1 MMDLWHFAPLYHAPS
16 ILLHGAVY
24 SIEELERRGLRV
36 IDRASRE
43 DDIARG
49 VGNVVK
55 VSTQPYWH
63 MLSRLMRD
71 GIPHILVRF
80 SADPVLWAD
89 TTFGDRNVWENG
101 WNHGDSYEFAE
112 QRVFVRKGQYAGG
125 SPPEIYVARELPLTG
140 VAISVYTYLR
150 EETGL
155 LEDCLQRLGIRCPTR
170 LMTAGERNWP
180 FPDRCHDDYMAN
192 RGPHLDRL
200 RRYFAGLT
208 IASLRRGVEIE
219 Q

>member
-1 MMDLWHFAPLYHAPS
+1 MTDLWHFAPLSHAPS
-16 ILLHGAVY
+16 ILFHRAVY

-43 DDIARG
+43 DDIRRG

-112 QRVFVRKGQYAGG
+112 QRVFVRKGQYAGT
-125 SPPEIYVARELPLTG
+125 SPPEIYVERELPLTPH
-140 VAISVYTYLR
+140 AKSLYTYLR
-150 EETGL
+150 DETEP
-155 LEDCLQRLGIRCPTR
+155 LERLMARLGIGTPIRPV
-170 LMTAGERNWP
+170 TAGPKARP
-180 FPDRCHDDYMAN
+180 FPDHCHDDYTSN
-192 RGPHLDRL
+192 RAEHLEKV
-200 RRYFAGLT
+200 RRYFDSLT
-208 IASLRRGVEIE
+208 LQSLQRGVEIE
-219 Q
+219 P